1 MEQKKVPGIKF
12 PSISPLLIINLFTSS
27 LQRSFTVGETD
38 FLLDGE
44 KFQYVAGSFHYF
56 RALKETWKD
65 KLMVMK
71 STGLTTID
79 IYVEWALHNPKPDV
93 YSWDGL
99 ADLVYFLDLTKE
111 LDLYVIFRPGPY
123 ICAERDNVSS
133 FDHSFPIENYHNFY
147 LFQGGLPY
155 WLFTKYPGIKVRTSD
170 ANYLAEVRIWYE
182 KLFAKVT
189 PYLYGQGGNIIM
201 VQVENEYGVFA
212 ACDSNYMEWL
222 RDETRKYVN
231 DDALLFTVD
240 IPNERF
246 GCGVVS
252 GVFATTDFGAERG
265 G

>member
-1 MEQKKVPGIKF
+1 MSS
-12 PSISPLLIINLFTSS
+12 SINSPLSL

-123 ICAERDNVSS
+123 ICAERDNVSCSITHSLLKIITISIS
-133 FDHSFPIENYHNFY
+133 FRAVSLTGCSPN
-147 LFQGGLPY
+147 
-155 WLFTKYPGIKVRTSD
+155 
-170 ANYLAEVRIWYE
+170 
-182 KLFAKVT
+182 T
-189 PYLYGQGGNIIM
+189 P
-201 VQVENEYGVFA
+201 A
-212 ACDSNYMEWL
+212 
-222 RDETRKYVN
+222 
-231 DDALLFTVD
+231 
-240 IPNERF
+240 
-246 GCGVVS
+246 
-252 GVFATTDFGAERG
+252 
-265 G
+265 